1 MKLTPAASAVLFFFG
16 LLVRYGHRHILSA
29 LHSEP
34 DPDPSIYENVCAG
47 SGSFHIRDFCAGAG
61 SFHIRDFCAGSGSF
75 HIQYENFWP
84 DPNNYSDLDLDSTTF
99 YLVQKI
105 VIKELQKS

>member
-1 MKLTPAASAVLFFFG
+1 M
-16 LLVRYGHRHILSA
+16 
-29 LHSEP
+29 P
-34 DPDPSIYENVCAG
+34 DPDPSIYEIFVPEPDP
-47 SGSFHIRDFCAGAG
+47 SIYEIFVPDPDPSI
-61 SFHIRDFCAGSGSF
+61 
-75 HIQYENFWP
+75 YENFWP